1 MTAAPRV
8 SASPSPAIVR
18 VTSPL
23 LLPAAAALVG
33 RGRADAMTTG
43 QRFLEAAAVH
53 KIDLSNMWASMEP
66 DGRSVRQVCLA
77 VPGAGRTATMFTST
91 PGDGAQAAELGAV
104 ISAVC
109 GATTGSCLAQA
120 LLEPVEALAMEAFA
134 HAGFERLA
142 ELAYLRR
149 PTPSVSAARRAAEPT
164 LPVDVALRPLAPSDE
179 PTLTDVLDRT
189 YIDTLDCPRL
199 CDLRSTDEV
208 LESHRA
214 AGKFDPGMWWMID
227 VVADG
232 ARRTEGVMLFNACP
246 TQNAIE
252 LVYLGLAPALR
263 GRGLAQPILEFGIR
277 QCGLRAGTMRTIT
290 CAVDKQNAPAIRL
303 YERTGFRESALRI
316 AYVRRTSGAKR

>member
-18 VTSPL
+18 VTPPL

-33 RGRADAMTTG
+33 RGRVDALTTG

-53 KIDLSNMWASMEP
+53 KIELANMWASVEP

-91 PGDGAQAAELGAV
+91 PGDGAQALELGAV
-104 ISAVC
+104 IGAVC
-109 GATTGSCLAQA
+109 GAAAESCLAQA

-142 ELAYLRR
+142 DLAYLRR
-149 PTPSVSAARRAAEPT
+149 PTPSASAARRSPEPT
-164 LPVDVALRPLAPSDE
+164 LPQDVFLRPLAPSDE
-179 PTLTDVLDRT
+179 SALTGVLDRT

-199 CDLRSTDEV
+199 CELRTTDEV

-214 AGKFDPGMWWMID
+214 AGKFDPALWWMID
-227 VVADG
+227 LEHDG
-232 ARRTEGVMLFNACP
+232 ARRTEGVMLFNPCP
-246 TQNAIE
+246 AQGTIE

-263 GRGLAQPILEFGIR
+263 GRRLAQPLLEFGIR
-277 QCGLRAGTMRTIT
+277 QCALRAGAMRTIT
-290 CAVDKQNAPAIRL
+290 CAVDRRNTPAIRL
-303 YERTGFRESALRI
+303 YERAGFRESALRI
-316 AYVRRTSGAKR
+316 AYVRRTGGAGR